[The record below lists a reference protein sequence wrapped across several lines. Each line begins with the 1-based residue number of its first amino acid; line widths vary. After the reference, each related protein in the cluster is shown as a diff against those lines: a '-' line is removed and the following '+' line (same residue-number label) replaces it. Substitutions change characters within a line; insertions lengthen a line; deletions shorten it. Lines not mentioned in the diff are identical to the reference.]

1 MLPSDF
7 TFNLYTIIMYHVDI
21 YKIKVETTVD
31 PYDNFLTFDLFSDGG
46 FISHKISANTY
57 PQPVPIKVVDVNIP
71 DKDNHVDPN
80 TDLPVY
86 DDYLVSYHGNQ
97 PSTLT

>member
-1 MLPSDF
+1 MAFQYSRF
-7 TFNLYTIIMYHVDI
+7 DI
-21 YKIKVETTVD
+21 LK
-31 PYDNFLTFDLFSDGG
+31 LFMSCMKCLIRGKAQAESDGG

>member
-1 MLPSDF
+1 M
-7 TFNLYTIIMYHVDI
+7 
-21 YKIKVETTVD
+21 KVETAVD
-31 PYDNFLTFDLFSDGG
+31 PYINFLTFDLFSDGG

-86 DDYLVSYHGNQ
+86 DDYLVSYHGNH
-97 PSTLT
+97 PSTSTWCVNDSMNHFQIM